1 MLTVGV
7 SGLTGMIGRNL
18 ILESRRSPEASAQFR
33 WVAFVRPTSATDFLR
48 QQKLETR
55 ELDYGDP
62 SSLAGKVEDVE
73 VFLHLAGLTKTPRS
87 RDFYTA
93 NTRVTETVLAGLA
106 RYGRRLRHFLFSS
119 SISASG
125 PSRSADHFKSEAE
138 PCDPMSEYGRS
149 KLQAEALI
157 HGSGLPWTVLRFPI
171 VFGPFDEDG
180 LFLLRM
186 ARRGW
191 VGSFGPEEN
200 CFSYLF
206 AQDAARLLFRVLGS
220 SRFFGGVYNIC
231 YDRPCSTTQFL
242 LQVRREL
249 GLPPE
254 LRRLN
259 LPPWVGRLAGR
270 FLTAW
275 QGLRGKAS
283 IVNAEKIGE
292 VLARYWVVSN
302 LRFREALGM
311 SPIQE
316 QGALAETVHWFQ
328 ERGLL

>member
-1 MLTVGV
+1 MLTIGV

-33 WVAFVRPTSATDFLR
+33 WVAFVRPTSATGFLR
-48 QQKLETR
+48 EQKLELR

-73 VFLHLAGLTKTPRS
+73 VFIHLAGLTKTPWS
-87 RDFYTA
+87 HDFYAA
-93 NTRVTETVLAGLA
+93 NTRATETVLAGLV
-106 RYGRRLRHFLFSS
+106 RHGRRLRHFLFSS

-125 PSRSADHFKSEAE
+125 PSRSADHFKSEGE
-138 PCDPMSEYGRS
+138 PCNPVSDYGRS

-157 HGSGLPWTVLRFPI
+157 RSSGLPWTVLRFPI

-180 LFLLRM
+180 LFLMRM
-186 ARRGW
+186 GRRGW
-191 VGSFGPEEN
+191 VGSFGAEEN

-206 AQDAARLLFRVLGS
+206 AQDAARLLFRVLAKD
-220 SRFFGGVYNIC
+220 RLFGEVYNVC
-231 YDRPCSTTQFL
+231 YDRPCGTTEFL
-242 LQVRREL
+242 LRVRREL

-254 LRRLN
+254 LRRYSI
-259 LPPWVGRLAGR
+259 PAWVGSLAGH
-270 FLTAW
+270 FLAAW

-292 VLARYWVVSN
+292 IIARYWVASN
-302 LRFREALGM
+302 RKFREALDI
-311 SPIQE
+311 PAIQE
-316 QGALAETVHWFQ
+316 QGALAETVHWFR